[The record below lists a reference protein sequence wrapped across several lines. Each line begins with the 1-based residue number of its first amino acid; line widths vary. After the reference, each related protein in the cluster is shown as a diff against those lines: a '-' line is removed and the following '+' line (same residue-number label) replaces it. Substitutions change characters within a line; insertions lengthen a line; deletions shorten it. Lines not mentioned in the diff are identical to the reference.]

1 MNKNIKIMERN
12 QANTILYQVFKI
24 HLLCYAC
31 PLYKFAA
38 MIVVKS
44 AFTDSFYPFC
54 MV

>member
-1 MNKNIKIMERN
+1 MFTIKSETYYRF
-12 QANTILYQVFKI
+12 TT
-24 HLLCYAC
+24 C
-31 PLYKFAA
+31 PLYNFAV